1 VAGREAVMSQRPR
14 IHVLVIDGDPGACA
28 HLHAL
33 LERSGYGVTACSE
46 PRGALSEIKENRH
59 QIVLLDVRLPDPG
72 GLRMLGQIRA
82 LDSDLCV
89 VAITD
94 HPAVETAVEA
104 LKLGAFDYLR
114 KPLDPQQL
122 LDVLA
127 RAVREKG
134 LWVDAGERLNELLG
148 ARLRALRKERALT
161 LKQLGNKTSLSVSL
175 ISQIEL
181 GKSAASIS
189 TLQRLA
195 GALGEPLSQLFHGL

>member
-1 VAGREAVMSQRPR
+1 MSERPAIR
-14 IHVLVIDGDPGACA
+14 VLVIDADAKVCA
-28 HLHAL
+28 QLHEL
-33 LERSGYGVTACSE
+33 LEREGYRVTTCSE
-46 PRGALSEIKENRH
+46 PRGALPEIKENRQ
-59 QIVLLDVRLPDPG
+59 QIVLLDVRLPDFDG
-72 GLRMLGQIRA
+72 IGMLSRIRA

-122 LDVLA
+122 LGVLA

-134 LWVDAGERLNELLG
+134 LWVDAGEHLNALLG
-148 ARLRALRKERALT
+148 SRLRSLRKARELT
-161 LKQLGNKTSLSVSL
+161 LKQLSNKTSLSVSL

-189 TLQRLA
+189 TLRRLS
-195 GALGEPLSQLFHGL
+195 GALGAPLSELFDGL